1 MPFSKGQTATE
12 FIMILAFI
20 LLLILP
26 VAYIVYS
33 QFSESS
39 RVMQAQVAVDRLKRT
54 ADMVYYQAPGAK
66 QFVTVSLPGGVDWTN
81 SYIGKP
87 GTANGT
93 VLSKEISLKVYTR
106 AGATEVWRSTKG
118 EVKGYW
124 PGAPG
129 TYRYIVK
136 KMDEGYVLIVPY
148 EISFLLD
155 PSSYSTNLQPGG
167 STSFTLNITNLES
180 QAKTID
186 LDAGGDI
193 ATWISFSDD
202 PVTLP
207 ADGSATS
214 EVTITVPSNQA
225 FGYYTSEVI
234 ATYENETAYVY
245 IGVVVTGTGVGGA
258 ANVSTGMLLEI
269 LSPENT
275 TYHDPLIPLIYWTNE
290 STNWCGWS
298 LNGGRFYT
306 VSDNTTVLATK
317 YGSNYLEM
325 MCLSNEGDYGY
336 DNVYFTSI
344 YTTTC
349 ANRTVYSAIQD
360 TLEDNTELVSE
371 SDDLRA
377 NMENTQKGVD
387 HYLNATYHPNIDPS
401 ATIDSVIA
409 YIEHYEEHIS
419 LAPSIYWWNGTQ
431 FVHVC
436 DVPNADSDEIFSC
449 VLSEVDTVSEVN
461 DLLIQYYV
469 TSTVAAPK
477 SAFIDWLTVEICF
490 SPGVDTTPPD
500 VTIESPL
507 NQTYY
512 QDWVWMNVTLNE
524 NGSWCG
530 YSLDGAANVTMNND
544 TATHFYYNASLNY
557 GSHNVTFY
565 CNDTSGNMNST
576 TQWFTTAATGCSD
589 IILVAA
595 EDSQGEDEGSDVN
608 ASDDIR
614 ADITEIN
621 KNAPQWLVMNFTGTA
636 PNGVTI
642 ENATA
647 YIEHYEGATIITPT
661 LQWWDGTTWIDQCV
675 LPNRDSDTIDSCSIT
690 NIDSVSEANDIRLRI
705 YYTSTAAASRT
716 AYVDYA
722 RVEVCYTV

>member
-1 MPFSKGQTATE
+1 
-12 FIMILAFI
+12 MILAFI

-377 NMENTQKGVD
+377 NMENTLSNTLAELTQWSSFLSIYSDYTNMSFSLDMYNVST
-387 HYLNATYHPNIDPS
+387 YLNNGILVLRNDGMEYRWQGDMFYFNHSSANINI
-401 ATIDSVIA
+401 TIDTNDVLNYTWVPPLENSGDVA
-409 YIEHYEEHIS
+409 VVVTVGNYTSDQKWVKYGTSYIGFFNLTSDSNITINFTESANIIINYTN
-419 LAPSIYWWNGTQ
+419 APSTFNQTIDISSGIKWMYPIFGDERIDSSSTTNPGWIEPSYPDEANPTKHYGSSSNYN
-431 FVHVC
+431 FIV
-436 DVPNADSDEIFSC
+436 ADINNDGSYDA
-449 VLSEVDTVSEVN
+449 LYVDTNN
-461 DLLIQYYV
+461 DLDFTDTKDIR
-469 TSTVAAPK
+469 
-477 SAFIDWLTVEICF
+477 FLT
-490 SPGVDTTPPD
+490 
-500 VTIESPL
+500 
-507 NQTYY
+507 
-512 QDWVWMNVTLNE
+512 
-524 NGSWCG
+524 NGSVADFSG
-530 YSLDGAANVTMNND
+530 KAFYTIFANN
-544 TATHFYYNASLNY
+544 
-557 GSHNVTFY
+557 
-565 CNDTSGNMNST
+565 GN
-576 TQWFTTAATGCSD
+576 WIEIYKVLA
-589 IILVAA
+589 VY
-595 EDSQGEDEGSDVN
+595 
-608 ASDDIR
+608 ASDSS
-614 ADITEIN
+614 
-621 KNAPQWLVMNFTGTA
+621 GTA
-636 PNGVTI
+636 IKPVK
-642 ENATA
+642 
-647 YIEHYEGATIITPT
+647 
-661 LQWWDGTTWIDQCV
+661 V
-675 LPNRDSDTIDSCSIT
+675 
-690 NIDSVSEANDIRLRI
+690 
-705 YYTSTAAASRT
+705 
-716 AYVDYA
+716 
-722 RVEVCYTV
+722 